1 MFKRKG
7 LTLSLMIVLIV
18 SLVAVGCGDGNG
30 EGEVPG
36 DASEESV
43 VDKFDGQI
51 TGIDAGAGVMGAA
64 EDAIEEYGLDMELVE
79 SSDAAMTASLQRA
92 YENEE
97 YIVVTGWAPHWKFA
111 DFDLKFLEDPKEVF
125 GGEETINTITRKDFA
140 ADHPEVNQ
148 FLENYYLSPEELASA
163 IGMMEEID
171 DRDEAAQTWIEEN
184 QDLVDG
190 WLEGTELNGSGEV
203 TITYVEWACA
213 TASTYVV
220 KNILEDAGYD
230 VEVDALQAGAMW
242 QGVASGAADFL
253 LAAWLPGTH
262 ESYYEDYSDEVVD
275 LGPNYEGAAIGLVVP
290 EYVEIDSIEDLVE

>member
-1 MFKRKG
+1 MFKKKG
-7 LTLSLMIVLIV
+7 FVLCLVIV
-18 SLVAVGCGDGNG
+18 SIFALVAVGCANG
-30 EGEVPG
+30 EAEVPG
-36 DASEESV
+36 ETTDESV
-43 VDKFDGQI
+43 VDKFDGEI
-51 TGIDAGAGVMGAA
+51 TGIDSGAGVMGAA
-64 EDAIEEYGLDMELVE
+64 EDAIAEYGLDMELVE

-111 DFDLKFLEDPKEVF
+111 DFNLKFLEDPKGVF
-125 GGEETINTITRKDFA
+125 GGEETINTITRQDFA
-140 ADHPEVNQ
+140 DEHPEVNQ
-148 FLENYYLSPEELASA
+148 FLENYFLGAEDLAGA

-171 DRDEAAQTWIEEN
+171 DRDEAAQAWIEEN
-184 QDLVDG
+184 RELVDS
-190 WLEGTELNGSGEV
+190 WTEGIEVSEAGELSV
-203 TITYVEWACA
+203 TYVEWACA

-220 KNILEDAGYD
+220 RNILQDEFGYD

-262 ESYYEDYSDEVVD
+262 ESYYADYSDDIVD

-290 EYVEIDSIEDLVE
+290 EYVDVDSIEELVE